1 MNKKSIEDRFSID
14 MDTYLNG
21 TKNESQ
27 LKSEE
32 YNELL
37 ELGKKLVDNNFSKD
51 SNKEAVFN
59 KALKNINEYKG
70 DNIMKSSRKSKR
82 LTTIAASITLVCV
95 VSVSLTQTSFG
106 QDIMGK
112 VIKKISLG
120 HIGAVQ
126 EEASKQESFAV
137 PSELKGKIFDKD
149 GNEIKE
155 FSKKYKGKFY
165 TSNGEEIE
173 DISGGVITTVAE
185 YEKERK
191 ETTLVVKNSD
201 ELNKYTCFNVIL
213 PSYLPEGYEFDRAEF
228 YKNEDG
234 VVKGTKYIDLYFKN
248 GIKEI
253 FMQQRF
259 ADKSTGYV
267 DGTDGKIEKIKVN
280 DVDAILMDNRNI
292 DWEYNGVIYGISGR
306 GEVTKSELIK
316 IAESIK

>member
-37 ELGKKLVDNNFSKD
+37 ELGKKLVDNDFSKD

-106 QDIMGK
+106 QDLMGK

-120 HIGAVQ
+120 HIAAIQ
-126 EEASKQESFAV
+126 EEASKQESFVV
-137 PSELKGKIFDKD
+137 PSELKGKIFDED
-149 GNEIKE
+149 GNEVKE
-155 FSKKYKGKFY
+155 FSKKYKGKYY
-165 TSNGEEIE
+165 TSDGEEIE
-173 DISGGVITTVAE
+173 DMSGGTITTVAE

-228 YKNEDG
+228 YKNADG
-234 VVKGTKYIDLYFKN
+234 VVKGTKYIDLYFKD
-248 GIKEI
+248 GKKEI

-259 ADKSTGYV
+259 ADEETGYV
-267 DGTDGKIEKIKVN
+267 DGTDGKIEKIKIN